1 MREKCDA
8 KSDTNRNITNDIG
21 NNLRV
26 QKCDTLSDTNR
37 NITIDIGDNLPGG
50 DKNIFSPPKT

>member
-1 MREKCDA
+1 MRKKC
-8 KSDTNRNITNDIG
+8 DTNRNITNDIG
-21 NNLRV
+21 ANLRA

-37 NITIDIGDNLPGG
+37 NIANDIGDNLREG

>member
-1 MREKCDA
+1 MRKKCDT

-26 QKCDTLSDTNR
+26 QKCDTLSDANR
-37 NITIDIGDNLPGG
+37 NIDIGDNLREG